1 MRRSCRWGPCGR
13 QSRRGGGVMRDA
25 TRPPAVAVLGRLGF
39 SQIWTYHGSRRGH
52 DEVGA
57 LAGVTGVVP

>member
-1 MRRSCRWGPCGR
+1 
-13 QSRRGGGVMRDA
+13 MRDA

-57 LAGVTGVVP
+57 LAGVIGVVP